1 MEELY
6 NIIGKLYA
14 DIYQAQ
20 KYIDLLQNQIKEK
33 DKQLSELRKTA
44 KNNLNE

>member
-6 NIIGKLYA
+6 SIIGKLYA

>member
-6 NIIGKLYA
+6 TVIGKLYA

-33 DKQLSELRKTA
+33 DKQLSELRKNL
-44 KNNLNE
+44 KNDINE